1 MFVSNISFQVDPAI
15 ETTWLIWVKQTFIP
29 NCLDTGCFENHQLY
43 QLDLAA
49 DQPPTYT
56 LQLFSKAATQ
66 LAEFQEKHAE
76 TLLLSISAQWGEQ
89 CFHFNTSMKIVN

>member
-15 ETTWLIWVKQTFIP
+15 ESNWLIWVKEHFIP
-29 NCLDTGCFENHQLY
+29 SCIATSCFINHQLY
-43 QLDLAA
+43 QLDLAD

-56 LQLFSKAATQ
+56 LQLFSNSAAD
-66 LAEFQEKHAE
+66 LANFQEKHAE
-76 TLLLSISAQWGEQ
+76 SVLLSISTQWGEQ

>member
-15 ETTWLIWVKQTFIP
+15 EAIWLDWVKQNFIP
-29 NCLDTGCFENHQLY
+29 QCLATDCFVQHQLY

-56 LQLFSKAATQ
+56 LQLFSNAAAQ
-66 LAEFQEKHAE
+66 LAEFQEKHVE

>member
-1 MFVSNISFQVDPAI
+1 MFVSNISFQVDPAV
-15 ETTWLIWVKQTFIP
+15 EAAWLSWVKQSFIP
-29 NCLDTGCFENHQLY
+29 SCLATDCFVDHQLY

-56 LQLFSKAATQ
+56 LQLFSNAAEQ
-66 LAEFQEKHAE
+66 LAKFQEKFAE
-76 TLLLSISAQWGEQ
+76 NLLLSVTTQWGEQ

>member
-15 ETTWLIWVKQTFIP
+15 ETAWLNWVKQSFIP
-29 NCLDTGCFENHQLY
+29 SCLATDCFVDHQLY
-43 QLDLAA
+43 QLDLTA

-56 LQLFSKAATQ
+56 LQLFSIEAAQ
-66 LAEFQEKHAE
+66 LAKFQEKHAE
-76 TLLLSISAQWGEQ
+76 TLLFSITSQWREQ

>member
-1 MFVSNISFQVDPAI
+1 MFVYTISFQVDPSI
-15 ETTWLIWVKQTFIP
+15 ETAWLNWIKQSFITS
-29 NCLDTGCFENHQLY
+29 CLSTACFEDHQLY

-56 LQLFSKAATQ
+56 LQLFSKVAAQ

-76 TLLLSISAQWGEQ
+76 TLLFSINEQWGEQ

>member
-1 MFVSNISFQVDPAI
+1 MFVSNISFQVDPSI
-15 ETTWLIWVKQTFIP
+15 ETVWLNWLKQHFIP
-29 NCLDTGCFENHQLY
+29 SCLETTCFVNHQLY
-43 QLDLAA
+43 QLDLAS

-56 LQLFSKAATQ
+56 LQLFSHAATQ

-76 TLLLSISAQWGEQ
+76 SLLFSVTEQWGEQ

>member
-1 MFVSNISFQVDPAI
+1 MFVSNISFQVDPSI
-15 ETTWLIWVKQTFIP
+15 ELAWLNWLKQNFIP
-29 NCLDTGCFENHQLY
+29 SCLATTCFVDHQLY
-43 QLDLAA
+43 QLDLDS

-56 LQLFSKAATQ
+56 LQLFSRDATQ

-76 TLLLSISAQWGEQ
+76 TLLFSVTEQWGEQ